1 MQPSQLFS
9 NFLYSFA
16 KVKLEMDSEIFKI
29 CNKILRSEQI
39 ILKDVENVD
48 QRGPFLS
55 STIQLSLFLRGH
67 GHAVEAFS
75 LHGSKQ
81 VYDP

>member
-39 ILKDVENVD
+39 ILKDVEHVD
-48 QRGPFLS
+48 QRGPP
-55 STIQLSLFLRGH
+55 
-67 GHAVEAFS
+67 A
-75 LHGSKQ
+75 K
-81 VYDP
+81 